1 MFFANC
7 NALPPVVKWRFF
19 CLFVCFWQCHK
30 GTIVS
35 SMCFCFGSSLSL
47 CAPWAWYLL
56 QILHWRQL
64 VHLLIIMVLAVC
76 PHWCFSQSPLLQ
88 LWGIRHFNVL
98 VSYKSIQVTVSVTVS
113 FCALRQLF
121 CSSTR
126 LQALCNL
133 QPACPLSA
141 SRWHAS
147 LLPHAIITCITPL
160 QPVRPGHSKTAKLSV
175 CPAFFVFCFWVP
187 TYWSLKECNSLH

>member
-1 MFFANC
+1 M
-7 NALPPVVKWRFF
+7 PQRS
-19 CLFVCFWQCHK
+19 
-30 GTIVS
+30 IVS

-98 VSYKSIQVTVSVTVS
+98 VSYKSIQVTVNVTVS
-113 FCALRQLF
+113 FCALRQL
-121 CSSTR
+121 S
-126 LQALCNL
+126 AH
-133 QPACPLSA
+133 QPAYKLYVTFNLLVHFCQSLARLTVPSLHYHLFHFPSA
-141 SRWHAS
+141 SPARTLKNCQPFS
-147 LLPHAIITCITPL
+147 LSCLFCVL
-160 QPVRPGHSKTAKLSV
+160 LLS
-175 CPAFFVFCFWVP
+175 
-187 TYWSLKECNSLH
+187 SNLLKPKRVQFIALSWTLHTWNRC